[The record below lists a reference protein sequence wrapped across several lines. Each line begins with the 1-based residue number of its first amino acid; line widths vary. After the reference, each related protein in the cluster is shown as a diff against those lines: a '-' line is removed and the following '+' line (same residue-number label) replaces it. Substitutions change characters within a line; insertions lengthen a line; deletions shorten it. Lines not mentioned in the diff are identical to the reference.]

1 MWRLL
6 SVVLLAGGLCLGV
19 AVWWPAEQNLVPSVT
34 PANTVTTHKVTMP
47 ATGQSQTWLTP
58 VDRPLA
64 KPGPLPASLQGAS
77 HGVALRSDAEGNL
90 LVQDDILRLF
100 EFYLAAIEEESIEAL
115 LQRIQWELASQ
126 LQDPARQQAN
136 DLLRRYLDYRL
147 ALMALPQPTTLD
159 SHTLAAHLQQVDALR
174 QQHFSSV
181 EQTALFAAERAED
194 AHLLATLQNNESPG
208 SAAEPGE
215 MLSVEQRLQRQQA
228 SRDAEV
234 FEQIEQLRA
243 SGASAGQIYAVREQQ
258 LGSEAATALAQLDEQ
273 QALWQQRLQVFA
285 AERQRIR
292 ELSLPA
298 EEQRQAISTVLASS
312 FDEREQLRVRAL
324 HEEW

>member
-1 MWRLL
+1 MWRAL
-6 SVVLLAGGLCLGV
+6 SLVLLASSLCLGIL
-19 AVWWPAEQNLVPSVT
+19 VWWPAEQSPP
-34 PANTVTTHKVTMP
+34 PALPQAGTMAIDKASKRP
-47 ATGQSQTWLTP
+47 ASQSQAWLAP

-77 HGVALRSDAEGNL
+77 HGVTLRSDAEGNL
-90 LVQDDILRLF
+90 LVQHDILRLF
-100 EFYLAAIEEESIEAL
+100 EFYLAAIEEEPIVAL
-115 LQRIQWELASQ
+115 LKRIQWELAGQ
-126 LQDPARQQAN
+126 LQEPARRQAN

-147 ALMALPQPTTLD
+147 ALMALSQPAALD

-174 QQHFSSV
+174 QQHFSEV

-215 MLSVEQRLQRQQA
+215 MLSAEQQLQRQQA
-228 SRDAEV
+228 SRDAEL
-234 FEQIEQLRA
+234 FEQVEQLRA

-258 LGSEAATALAQLDEQ
+258 LGSNAASALAQLDEQ
-273 QALWQQRLQVFA
+273 QSLWQQRLETFA
-285 AERQRIR
+285 RERQRIR
-292 ELSLPA
+292 ASALSA
-298 EEQRQAISTVLASS
+298 EEQRQAISTILASS

>member
-1 MWRLL
+1 MWRAL
-6 SVVLLAGGLCLGV
+6 SVVVLAGGLGLGV
-19 AVWWPAEQNLVPSVT
+19 LVWWPVEKSPAPSVS
-34 PANTVTTHKVTMP
+34 PADTVTTHKVTTPP
-47 ATGQSQTWLTP
+47 ASQRQAWLAP
-58 VDRPLA
+58 ADRPLA

-77 HGVALRSDAEGNL
+77 HGVSLRSDAEGNL

-100 EFYLAAIEEESIEAL
+100 EFYLAAIEEEPIEAL

-126 LQDPARQQAN
+126 LQEPARQQAT

-147 ALMALPQPTTLD
+147 ALMALSQPTALD

-174 QQHFSSV
+174 QQHFSAA
-181 EQTALFAAERAED
+181 ELTALFAAERAED
-194 AHLLATLQNNESPG
+194 AHLLATLQNNERPG
-208 SAAEPGE
+208 SAAEPGD
-215 MLSVEQRLQRQQA
+215 MLSAEQRLQRQQA
-228 SRDAEV
+228 SRDAEL
-234 FEQIEQLRA
+234 FEQVEQLRA
-243 SGASAGQIYAVREQQ
+243 SGASAGQIYALREQQ
-258 LGSEAATALAQLDEQ
+258 LGSSAATALAQLDEQ
-273 QALWQQRLQVFA
+273 QALWQQRLQAFA

-292 ELSLPA
+292 ESSLPA

>member
-34 PANTVTTHKVTMP
+34 PANTVTTHQVTMP
-47 ATGQSQTWLTP
+47 ATGQSQTWLIP

-64 KPGPLPASLQGAS
+64 KPGPLPASLRGAS

-159 SHTLAAHLQQVDALR
+159 SDTLAAHLQQVDALR

-234 FEQIEQLRA
+234 FEQVEQLRA

-285 AERQRIR
+285 AERQRIH

>member
-64 KPGPLPASLQGAS
+64 KPGPLPASLRGAS

-159 SHTLAAHLQQVDALR
+159 SDTLAAHLQQVDALR

-285 AERQRIR
+285 AERQRIH

>member
-19 AVWWPAEQNLVPSVT
+19 AVWWPAAQNLVPSVT

-64 KPGPLPASLQGAS
+64 KPGPLPASLRGAS

-234 FEQIEQLRA
+234 FEQVEQLRA

-285 AERQRIR
+285 AERQRIH

>member
-64 KPGPLPASLQGAS
+64 KPGPLPASLRGAS

>member
-19 AVWWPAEQNLVPSVT
+19 AVWWPAAQNLVPSVT

-181 EQTALFAAERAED
+181 EQMALFAAERAED

-292 ELSLPA
+292 ASALST

>member
-64 KPGPLPASLQGAS
+64 KPGPLPASLRGAS

-234 FEQIEQLRA
+234 FEQVEQLRA

-258 LGSEAATALAQLDEQ
+258 LGSNAATALAQLDEQ

-285 AERQRIR
+285 AERQRIH

>member
-47 ATGQSQTWLTP
+47 ATGQSQTWLIP

-64 KPGPLPASLQGAS
+64 KPGPLPASLRGAS

>member
-64 KPGPLPASLQGAS
+64 KPGPLPASLRGAS

-234 FEQIEQLRA
+234 FEQVEQLRA

-292 ELSLPA
+292 ASALST

>member
-19 AVWWPAEQNLVPSVT
+19 AVWWPAEQDLVPSVT
-34 PANTVTTHKVTMP
+34 PANTVTTHQVTMP
-47 ATGQSQTWLTP
+47 ATGQSQTWLIP

-64 KPGPLPASLQGAS
+64 KPGPLPASLRGAS

-234 FEQIEQLRA
+234 FEQVEQLRA

-292 ELSLPA
+292 ASALST

>member
-47 ATGQSQTWLTP
+47 ATGQSQTWLIP

-64 KPGPLPASLQGAS
+64 KPGPLPASLRGAS

-181 EQTALFAAERAED
+181 EQMALFAAERAED

-292 ELSLPA
+292 ASALST

>member
-19 AVWWPAEQNLVPSVT
+19 VVWWPAEQSRP
-34 PANTVTTHKVTMP
+34 PALPQAGTMAIDKVSKKP
-47 ATGQSQTWLTP
+47 VSQSQTWLAP
-58 VDRPLA
+58 ADRPLA

-77 HGVALRSDAEGNL
+77 HGVSLRSDAEGNL

-100 EFYLAAIEEESIEAL
+100 EFYLAAIEEEPIESL

-126 LQDPARQQAN
+126 LQEPARQQAN

-147 ALMALPQPTTLD
+147 ALMAVSQPTTLD

-174 QQHFSSV
+174 QQYFSPA
-181 EQTALFAAERAED
+181 EQTTLFTAERAED
-194 AHLLATLQNNESPG
+194 AHLLATLQNNQSPG

-215 MLSVEQRLQRQQA
+215 MLSAEQRLQRQQA

-234 FEQIEQLRA
+234 FEQVEQLRA

-258 LGSEAATALAQLDEQ
+258 LGSSAASALAQLDEQ
-273 QALWQQRLQVFA
+273 QALWQRRLEAFA

-292 ELSLPA
+292 ASTLSA
-298 EEQRQAISTVLASS
+298 DEQRQAISSVLAGA
-312 FDEREQLRVRAL
+312 FDAREQLRVRAL

>member
-47 ATGQSQTWLTP
+47 ATGQSQTWLIP

-64 KPGPLPASLQGAS
+64 KPGPLPASLRGAS

-174 QQHFSSV
+174 HQHFSSV

-285 AERQRIR
+285 AERQRIH

>member
-47 ATGQSQTWLTP
+47 ATGQSQTWLAP

-159 SHTLAAHLQQVDALR
+159 SHTLASHLQQVDALR

-234 FEQIEQLRA
+234 FEQVEQLRA

-292 ELSLPA
+292 ASALST

>member
-64 KPGPLPASLQGAS
+64 KPGPLPASLRGAS

-285 AERQRIR
+285 AERQRIH

>member
-64 KPGPLPASLQGAS
+64 KPGPLPASLRGAS

-234 FEQIEQLRA
+234 FEQVEQLRA

>member
-47 ATGQSQTWLTP
+47 ATGQSQTWLIP

-64 KPGPLPASLQGAS
+64 KPGPLPASLRGAS

-234 FEQIEQLRA
+234 FEQVEQLRA

-285 AERQRIR
+285 AERQRIH

>member
-64 KPGPLPASLQGAS
+64 KPGPLPASLRGAS

-90 LVQDDILRLF
+90 LVQDDILHLF

-234 FEQIEQLRA
+234 FEQVEQLRA

-285 AERQRIR
+285 AERQRIH

>member
-64 KPGPLPASLQGAS
+64 KPGPLPASLRGAS

-234 FEQIEQLRA
+234 FEQVEQLRA

-285 AERQRIR
+285 AERQRIH

>member
-64 KPGPLPASLQGAS
+64 KPGPLPASLRGAS

-258 LGSEAATALAQLDEQ
+258 LGSNAATALAQLDEQ

>member
-6 SVVLLAGGLCLGV
+6 SVVLLAGGLCLGIV
-19 AVWWPAEQNLVPSVT
+19 VWWPAEQSPVPS
-34 PANTVTTHKVTMP
+34 AALADTVTTHQVKTP
-47 ATGQSQTWLTP
+47 ATGQSQTWLAP

-77 HGVALRSDAEGNL
+77 HGVTLRSDAEGNL
-90 LVQDDILRLF
+90 LVQEDILRLF
-100 EFYLAAIEEESIEAL
+100 EFYLAAIEEEPIESL

-126 LQDPARQQAN
+126 LHEPARQQAN

-147 ALMALPQPTTLD
+147 ALMTLTQPAALD

-174 QQHFSSV
+174 QQHFSAA
-181 EQTALFAAERAED
+181 EQTTLFAAERAED

-215 MLSVEQRLQRQQA
+215 MLSAEQRLQRQQA

-234 FEQIEQLRA
+234 FEQVEQLRA
-243 SGASAGQIYAVREQQ
+243 NGASVGQIYAVREQQ
-258 LGSEAATALAQLDEQ
+258 LGSSAASALAQLDEQ
-273 QALWQQRLQVFA
+273 QSLWQQRLEVFA
-285 AERQRIR
+285 AERQRIH
-292 ELSLPA
+292 ESALSA
-298 EEQRQAISTVLASS
+298 EEQRQAISTVLAGS

>member
-47 ATGQSQTWLTP
+47 ATGQSQTWLIP

-64 KPGPLPASLQGAS
+64 KPGPLPASLRGAS

-292 ELSLPA
+292 ASALST

>member
-47 ATGQSQTWLTP
+47 ATGQSQTWLIP

-64 KPGPLPASLQGAS
+64 KPGPLPASLRGAS

-285 AERQRIR
+285 AERQRIH

>member
-1 MWRLL
+1 MWRAL

-34 PANTVTTHKVTMP
+34 PANTVTTHQVTMP
-47 ATGQSQTWLTP
+47 ATGQSQTWLAP

-234 FEQIEQLRA
+234 FEQVEQLRA

-285 AERQRIR
+285 AERQRIH